1 MCDDCRM
8 FGRSSSVRLFS
19 VFGIRVGVDVSWFIV
34 LFLMIYLLSS
44 PFRQTLHSSDTVAY
58 VTTVVAVLALF
69 ASIIVHEFGHAL
81 AARRRGVGV
90 THIDLYMF
98 GGLTEMDREPATPAE
113 DFAIAVAGPLAT
125 VAVILVCVA
134 VDFALVGGHRLVDA
148 IELQPGIQITPV
160 LLALSWLI
168 PVNVLLLAF
177 NLLPAFPL
185 DGGRIAR
192 SAIWRV
198 TGDMRRGTVAS
209 ARLGQLLALA
219 MVGFGVYLFAAVRSF
234 SALYTFALAWI
245 LYSSARGAIARSA
258 LDERVDGVCVADIMD
273 TQPVIIDA
281 DLPAGQALQEY
292 FWRYRW
298 SWFSVVDGD
307 GRYLG
312 IVREA
317 DVRASV
323 DAGESWVRTGSLA
336 GAGSAWQIAAESPI
350 TDLLGAEGLRE
361 LGAVMVVDGEG
372 VLRGVVTVEQI
383 RRALAAVPV

>member
-1 MCDDCRM
+1 M
-8 FGRSSSVRLFS
+8 FGRSRSVRLFS
-19 VFGIRVGVDVSWFIV
+19 VSGIRVGVDVSWFIV

-44 PFRQTLHSSDTVAY
+44 PFRQTLQSSDTVAY
-58 VTTVVAVLALF
+58 ITTVVAVLALF
-69 ASIIVHEFGHAL
+69 ASIIVHELGHAFE
-81 AARRRGVGV
+81 ARRRGVGV
-90 THIDLYMF
+90 TQIDLYMF
-98 GGLTEMDREPATPAE
+98 GGLTEMDREPATPSE
-113 DFAIAVAGPLAT
+113 DFTIAIAGPLAT
-125 VAVILVCVA
+125 VGVILVCVA

-219 MVGFGVYLFAAVRSF
+219 MAALGVYLFAAVHSF
-234 SALYTFALAWI
+234 SGLYTLALAWI

-258 LDERVDGVCVADIMD
+258 LDERVDGVRVADIMD
-273 TQPVIIDA
+273 TQPVTIDA
-281 DLPAGQALQEY
+281 DLPAEQALSEC

-298 SWFSVVDGD
+298 SWFAVVDSD
-307 GRYLG
+307 GRYVG
-312 IVREA
+312 IAREA
-317 DVRASV
+317 DVQASV
-323 DAGESWVRTGSLA
+323 DAGEGWVRTGSLA
-336 GAGSAWQIAAESPI
+336 GAGRAWQIAADSPI
-350 TDLLGAEGLRE
+350 TALLGAEGLRE
-361 LGAVMVVDGEG
+361 LGAVMVVDGAG
-372 VLRGVVTVEQI
+372 VLRGVVTVEQV
-383 RRALAAVPV
+383 RRALAAAVPA